1 MAENPIYA
9 GPGLQLEGFGKLT
22 EVALAVQSQK
32 QKSMASQLKALDAQ
46 RAKIQLK
53 TSDVFGLTGEKL
65 APSLRPFWYEYMA
78 DFDSQIE
85 NLVDRDGKPINS
97 VQRGMSMAQ
106 EAKDFYASLYSLQYN
121 RDGKP
126 AASNA
131 RNELTNLLENP
142 AKLDAFSKGLP
153 VDMTVHPTAEG
164 LEFLDEYA
172 DYGFM
177 GIPKSSMLDS
187 SYADGGYQQYG
198 GIDYTTGRPV
208 LKVFTPTGM
217 EGVSGSTSLTELPIY
232 GDNSSALY
240 DINKFATEMS
250 PMSLMDIGKQYV
262 QPLVKGDRVG
272 LGWDKI
278 FAETRTTSLLESPS
292 RDGQSARYAMYK
304 EYFKE
309 NPDYLSKEEANAF
322 KYLQPE
328 LAFERDE
335 EGNTVATSTQLEE
348 LDDRFRKLMQ
358 NSNLFDEIVRGSNY
372 DKLIPADATE
382 AEGLDALAA
391 VANSMTTANPNNV
404 WGWDDLNEMVENEN
418 LIFDAGNQD
427 RFVQGYARL
436 MAQNYATFGGGNLT
450 SETTIDDIFFV
461 AENNALTTGTPGWRM
476 VGLPPRRTAGVT
488 RQFVEAFGGTGLP
501 KVLGN
506 FSINMSGATSSQ
518 FSPQTGVDGPIDNVY
533 FNSDNTISVKL
544 NKTGTTG
551 ALTSSEGRDIVPVE
565 GNFSFALGDPLFSIG
580 VDADGA
586 NEIIGNG
593 YVEAQSPLLSSP
605 YDTGSPDL
613 VFTLDF
619 IDDRA
624 KLIELGTKLD
634 DYFGVRGKVFPN
646 SVSPDLGYSL
656 NLFYSKSHN

>member
-1 MAENPIYA
+1 MASNPIYSGA
-9 GPGLQLEGFGKLT
+9 GLQLDGFGKLT
-22 EVALAVQSQK
+22 EVALAVQSQR
-32 QKSMASQLKALDAQ
+32 QKAMTGQLKALDAQ

-53 TSDVFGLTGEKL
+53 TSEIFGLTGDKL

-85 NLVDRDGKPINS
+85 NLVDRDGKPIDS

-106 EAKDFYASLYSLQYN
+106 EAKDFYNSMKNLQYN
-121 RDGKP
+121 RDGDP
-126 AASNA
+126 SASNA

-142 AKLDAFSKGLP
+142 SQLDAFSKGLP

-164 LEFLDEYA
+164 LEYLDEYA

-198 GIDYTTGRPV
+198 NIDYSTGRPV
-208 LKVFTPTGM
+208 LKVSSPTGM
-217 EGVSGSTSLTELPIY
+217 DGVTGSTSLTELPIY

-240 DINKFATEMS
+240 DINKFATEMA

-335 EGNTVATSTQLEE
+335 EGNTVATPTQLEE
-348 LDDRFRKLMQ
+348 LDDRFHKLMQ
-358 NSNLFDEIVRGSNY
+358 NSNLFDEVVRGSNY
-372 DKLIPADATE
+372 DRIIPADATE
-382 AEGLDALAA
+382 AEGLDALSA

-404 WGWDDLNEMVENEN
+404 WGWDDLSAMVSNES
-418 LIFDAGNQD
+418 LLFDEGNQD

-436 MAQNYATFGGGNLT
+436 MAQNYATLGGGNIN
-450 SETTIDDIFFV
+450 SQTTVDDILM
-461 AENNALTTGTPGWRM
+461 ADAPGWRL
-476 VGLPPRRTAGVT
+476 VGLPPENAAGVT
-488 RQFVEAFGGTGLP
+488 RQFVESFGGTGLP

-518 FSPQTGVDGPIDNVY
+518 FSPKTGVDGPIDNVY

-551 ALTSSEGRDIVPVE
+551 SLTSSEGRNIVPVE

-580 VDADGA
+580 VDGDGG
-586 NEIIGNG
+586 NEILGG
-593 YVEAQSPLLSSP
+593 GFVEADSPLLSSP
-605 YDTGSPDL
+605 YETGSPDL
-613 VFTLDF
+613 VFSLDF
-619 IDDRA
+619 IKDRA

-634 DYFGVRGKVFPN
+634 DYFKVRGKDFPN
-646 SVSPDLGYSL
+646 AVSPELGYTL
-656 NLFYSKSHN
+656 NLFYSKSNN

>member
-1 MAENPIYA
+1 M
-9 GPGLQLEGFGKLT
+9 
-22 EVALAVQSQK
+22 
-32 QKSMASQLKALDAQ
+32 
-46 RAKIQLK
+46 
-53 TSDVFGLTGEKL
+53 
-65 APSLRPFWYEYMA
+65 
-78 DFDSQIE
+78 
-85 NLVDRDGKPINS
+85 
-97 VQRGMSMAQ
+97 
-106 EAKDFYASLYSLQYN
+106 
-121 RDGKP
+121 
-126 AASNA
+126 
-131 RNELTNLLENP
+131 
-142 AKLDAFSKGLP
+142 
-153 VDMTVHPTAEG
+153 
-164 LEFLDEYA
+164 
-172 DYGFM
+172 
-177 GIPKSSMLDS
+177 
-187 SYADGGYQQYG
+187 
-198 GIDYTTGRPV
+198 
-208 LKVFTPTGM
+208 
-217 EGVSGSTSLTELPIY
+217 
-232 GDNSSALY
+232 
-240 DINKFATEMS
+240 
-250 PMSLMDIGKQYV
+250 
-262 QPLVKGDRVG
+262 
-272 LGWDKI
+272 
-278 FAETRTTSLLESPS
+278 
-292 RDGQSARYAMYK
+292 
-304 EYFKE
+304 
-309 NPDYLSKEEANAF
+309 
-322 KYLQPE
+322 
-328 LAFERDE
+328 
-335 EGNTVATSTQLEE
+335 
-348 LDDRFRKLMQ
+348 
-358 NSNLFDEIVRGSNY
+358 FDEIVRGSNY
-372 DKLIPADATE
+372 DRLIASDATE
-382 AEGLDALAA
+382 AEGLDALAS

-404 WGWDDLNEMVENEN
+404 WGWDDLNEMVENEG
-418 LIFDAGNQD
+418 LVFDAGNQD

-580 VDADGA
+580 LDTDGA

-613 VFTLDF
+613 VFTLDLL
-619 IDDRA
+619 DDRA

-634 DYFGVRGKVFPN
+634 DYFGVRGKVFQN

>member
-1 MAENPIYA
+1 MATNPIYS
-9 GPGLQLEGFGKLT
+9 GPGLQLDGFGKLT
-22 EVALAVQSQK
+22 EVALAVQSQR
-32 QKSMASQLKALDAQ
+32 QKAMSGQLKALDAQ

-53 TSDVFGLTGEKL
+53 TSEIFGLTGDKL

-85 NLVDRDGKPINS
+85 NLMDRDGKPIDS

-106 EAKDFYASLYSLQYN
+106 EAKDFYNSMKNLQYN
-121 RDGKP
+121 RDGDP
-126 AASNA
+126 SASNA

-142 AKLDAFSKGLP
+142 SELDAFSKGLP

-164 LEFLDEYA
+164 LEYLDEYA

-187 SYADGGYQQYG
+187 SYAEGGYQQYG
-198 GIDYTTGRPV
+198 NIDYSTGRPV
-208 LKVFTPTGM
+208 LKISSPTGM
-217 EGVSGSTSLTELPIY
+217 DGVTGSTSLTELPIY

-240 DINKFATEMS
+240 DINKFATEMA
-250 PMSLMDIGKQYV
+250 PMSLMDIGKLLV

-335 EGNTVATSTQLEE
+335 EGNTVATPTQLEE

-372 DKLIPADATE
+372 DRIIPADATE

-404 WGWDDLNEMVENEN
+404 WGWDDLESMVANDK
-418 LIFDAGNQD
+418 LLFDEGNQD

-436 MAQNYATFGGGNLT
+436 MAQNYATLGGGNIN
-450 SETTIDDIFFV
+450 SQTTVDDILMIE
-461 AENNALTTGTPGWRM
+461 APGWRL
-476 VGLPPRRTAGVT
+476 VGLPPENSAGVT
-488 RQFVEAFGGTGLP
+488 RQFVESFGGTGLP
-501 KVLGN
+501 NVLGN
-506 FSINMSGATSSQ
+506 FAINMSGATSSQ
-518 FSPQTGVDGPIDNVY
+518 FSAKTGVDGPIDNVY
-533 FNSDNTISVKL
+533 FNNDGTISVKL

-551 ALTSSEGRDIVPVE
+551 ALTSSEGRNIVPIE
-565 GNFSFALGDPLFSIG
+565 GSFSFAAGDPLFSIG
-580 VDADGA
+580 VDADGG
-586 NEIIGNG
+586 NEIFGGG
-593 YVEAQSPLLSSP
+593 YVEADSPLLSSP
-605 YDTGSPDL
+605 YETGSSDL
-613 VFTLDF
+613 VFSLDLVN
-619 IDDRA
+619 DRA

-634 DYFGVRGKVFPN
+634 DYFKVRGKDFPN
-646 SVSPDLGYSL
+646 AVSPDLGYTL
-656 NLFYSKSHN
+656 NLFYSKSNN

>member
-1 MAENPIYA
+1 MASNPIYSGA
-9 GPGLQLEGFGKLT
+9 GLQLDGFGKLT
-22 EVALAVQSQK
+22 EVALAVQSQR
-32 QKSMASQLKALDAQ
+32 QKAMTGQLKALDAQ

-53 TSDVFGLTGEKL
+53 TSEIFGLTGDKL

-85 NLVDRDGKPINS
+85 NLVDRDGKPIDS

-106 EAKDFYASLYSLQYN
+106 EAKDFYNSMKNLQYN
-121 RDGKP
+121 RDGDP
-126 AASNA
+126 SASNA

-142 AKLDAFSKGLP
+142 SQLDAFSKGLP

-164 LEFLDEYA
+164 LEYLDEYA

-198 GIDYTTGRPV
+198 NIDYSTGRPV
-208 LKVFTPTGM
+208 LKVSSPTGM
-217 EGVSGSTSLTELPIY
+217 DGVTGSTSLTELPIY

-240 DINKFATEMS
+240 DINKFATEMA

-335 EGNTVATSTQLEE
+335 EGNTVATPTQLEE
-348 LDDRFRKLMQ
+348 LDDRFHKLMQ
-358 NSNLFDEIVRGSNY
+358 NSNLFDEVVRGSNY
-372 DKLIPADATE
+372 DRIIPADATE
-382 AEGLDALAA
+382 AEGLDALSA

-404 WGWDDLNEMVENEN
+404 WGWDDLSAMVADDK
-418 LIFDAGNQD
+418 LLFDEGNQD

-436 MAQNYATFGGGNLT
+436 MAQNYATLGGGNIN
-450 SETTIDDIFFV
+450 SQTTVDDILM
-461 AENNALTTGTPGWRM
+461 ADAPGWRL
-476 VGLPPRRTAGVT
+476 VGLPPENAAGVT
-488 RQFVEAFGGTGLP
+488 RQFVESFGGTGLP

-518 FSPQTGVDGPIDNVY
+518 FSPKTGVDGPIDNVY

-551 ALTSSEGRDIVPVE
+551 SLTSSEGRNIVPVE

-580 VDADGA
+580 VDGDGG
-586 NEIIGNG
+586 NEILGG
-593 YVEAQSPLLSSP
+593 GFVEADSPLLSSP
-605 YDTGSPDL
+605 YETGSPDL
-613 VFTLDF
+613 VFSLDF
-619 IDDRA
+619 IKDRA

-634 DYFGVRGKVFPN
+634 DYFKVRGKDFPN
-646 SVSPDLGYSL
+646 AVSPELGYTL
-656 NLFYSKSHN
+656 NLFYSKSNN

>member
-1 MAENPIYA
+1 MATNPIYS
-9 GPGLQLEGFGKLT
+9 GPGLQLDGFGKLT
-22 EVALAVQSQK
+22 EVALAVQSQR
-32 QKSMASQLKALDAQ
+32 QKAMSGQLKALDAQ

-53 TSDVFGLTGEKL
+53 TSEIFGLTGDKL

-106 EAKDFYASLYSLQYN
+106 EAKDFYNSMKNLQYN
-121 RDGKP
+121 RDGDP
-126 AASNA
+126 SASNA

-142 AKLDAFSKGLP
+142 SKLDAFSKGLP

-164 LEFLDEYA
+164 LEYLDEYA

-198 GIDYTTGRPV
+198 NIDYTTGRPV
-208 LKVFTPTGM
+208 LKISSPTGM
-217 EGVSGSTSLTELPIY
+217 DGVTGSTSLTELPIY

-240 DINKFATEMS
+240 DINKFATEMA
-250 PMSLMDIGKQYV
+250 PMSLEDIGKQFV

-272 LGWDKI
+272 LSWDKI
-278 FAETRTTSLLESPS
+278 FAETRTTGLLESPS

-335 EGNTVATSTQLEE
+335 EGNTVATTTQLEE
-348 LDDRFRKLMQ
+348 LDNRFRTLMQ

-372 DKLIPADATE
+372 DRSIPADATE
-382 AEGLDALAA
+382 AEGFDALSA

-404 WGWDDLNEMVENEN
+404 WGWDDLESMVADDK
-418 LIFDAGNQD
+418 LLFDEGNQD

-436 MAQNYATFGGGNLT
+436 MAQNYATLGGGNIN
-450 SETTIDDIFFV
+450 SQTTVNDILM
-461 AENNALTTGTPGWRM
+461 ADAPGWRL
-476 VGLPPRRTAGVT
+476 VGLPPENAAGVT
-488 RQFVEAFGGTGLP
+488 RQFVESFGGTGLP
-501 KVLGN
+501 NVLGN
-506 FSINMSGATSSQ
+506 FAINMSGATSSQ
-518 FSPQTGVDGPIDNVY
+518 FSPKTGVDGPIDNVY
-533 FNSDNTISVKL
+533 FNNDGTISVKL

-551 ALTSSEGRDIVPVE
+551 ALTSSEGRNIVPIE
-565 GNFSFALGDPLFSIG
+565 GSFSFAAGDPLFSIG
-580 VDADGA
+580 VDADG
-586 NEIIGNG
+586 GNDIVGGG
-593 YVEAQSPLLSSP
+593 YVEADSPLLSSP
-605 YDTGSPDL
+605 YETGSPDL
-613 VFTLDF
+613 VFSLDL
-619 IDDRA
+619 INDRA

-634 DYFGVRGKVFPN
+634 DYFKVRGKNFPN
-646 SVSPDLGYSL
+646 AVSPDLGYTL
-656 NLFYSKSHN
+656 NLFYSKSNN

>member
-1 MAENPIYA
+1 MASNPIYSGA
-9 GPGLQLEGFGKLT
+9 GLQLDGFGKLT
-22 EVALAVQSQK
+22 EVALAVQSQR
-32 QKSMASQLKALDAQ
+32 QKAMSGQLKALDAQ

-53 TSDVFGLTGEKL
+53 TSEIFGLTGDKL

-85 NLVDRDGKPINS
+85 NLVDRDGKPIDS

-106 EAKDFYASLYSLQYN
+106 EAKDFYNSMKNLQYN
-121 RDGKP
+121 RDGDP
-126 AASNA
+126 SASNA

-142 AKLDAFSKGLP
+142 SQLDAFSKGLP

-164 LEFLDEYA
+164 LEYLDEYA

-198 GIDYTTGRPV
+198 NIDYSTGRPV
-208 LKVFTPTGM
+208 LKVSSPTGM
-217 EGVSGSTSLTELPIY
+217 DGVTGSTSLTELPIY

-240 DINKFATEMS
+240 DINKFATEMA

-335 EGNTVATSTQLEE
+335 EGNTVATPTQLEE
-348 LDDRFRKLMQ
+348 LDDRFHKLMQ
-358 NSNLFDEIVRGSNY
+358 NSNLFDEVVRGSNY
-372 DKLIPADATE
+372 DRIIPADATE
-382 AEGLDALAA
+382 AEGLDALSA

-404 WGWDDLNEMVENEN
+404 WGWDDLSAMVSNES
-418 LIFDAGNQD
+418 LLFDEGNQD

-436 MAQNYATFGGGNLT
+436 MAQNYATLGGGNIN
-450 SETTIDDIFFV
+450 SQTTVDDILM
-461 AENNALTTGTPGWRM
+461 ADAPGWRL
-476 VGLPPRRTAGVT
+476 VGLPPENAAGVT
-488 RQFVEAFGGTGLP
+488 RQFVESFGGTGLP

-518 FSPQTGVDGPIDNVY
+518 FSPKTGVDGPIDNVY

-551 ALTSSEGRDIVPVE
+551 SLTSSEGRNIVPVE

-580 VDADGA
+580 VDGDGG
-586 NEIIGNG
+586 NEILGG
-593 YVEAQSPLLSSP
+593 GFVEADSPLLSSP
-605 YDTGSPDL
+605 YETGSPDL
-613 VFTLDF
+613 VFSLDF
-619 IDDRA
+619 IKDRA

-634 DYFGVRGKVFPN
+634 DYFKVRGKDFPN
-646 SVSPDLGYSL
+646 AVSPELGYTL
-656 NLFYSKSHN
+656 NLFYSKSNN